1 MAEDQGRQ
9 RGEGDGHD
17 GREHVATA
25 ELPLADPQINPP
37 PSVTSSTPRT
47 KTASTP
53 AADKKPGYY
62 SRDLKDLPRHERRR
76 IELEI
81 RKGRKPGESSD
92 CSHDI

>member
-9 RGEGDGHD
+9 RGEDD

-25 ELPLADPQINPP
+25 ELRLADLQINRP
-37 PSVTSSTPRT
+37 PSATSSSPRA

-62 SRDLKDLPRHERRR
+62 SRYLKDLPRHERRR
-76 IELEI
+76 IEREI
-81 RKGRKPGESSD
+81 RKRSKAGESWD
-92 CSHDI
+92 CSHDN